1 MVGELLDRDF
11 ASSIIDGI
19 ADDRFA
25 SVPRWQSLYPA
36 TN

>member
-11 ASSIIDGI
+11 ASSIIDGN

-25 SVPRWQSLYPA
+25 SVPRWQSL
-36 TN
+36 